1 VTTGLRIVAGS
12 VSVRATLDGSR
23 TARAIWDALPIE
35 AAAQTWG
42 DEIYFKI
49 PVALPEDDAREVVA
63 LGDLGYWPP
72 GQAFCIFFGPTPAS
86 RGDEIRPASAVNV
99 FGRIDGDATAFKA
112 VRAGTRV
119 RLERADAGPAAAMAH
134 GEATSGSARRS
145 GR

>member
-1 VTTGLRIVAGS
+1 MATTLRIVAGS
-12 VSVRATLDGSR
+12 VSMQARLDGSR

-49 PVALPEDDAREVVA
+49 PVALPEDDAHEVVQ

-72 GQAFCIFFGPTPAS
+72 GQAFCIFFGRTPAS

-119 RLERADAGPAAAMAH
+119 RLERTEAGQPAVAH
-134 GEATSGSARRS
+134 GAGKSGG
-145 GR
+145 GRP